1 MDYFKSNPLRKWNK
15 DRIKEYFTTKGLQ
28 LTPSQLHSGATFCTA
43 RLSTLRR
50 IYGNQI
56 GEKIYLII
64 RDRIEREED
73 ILYKKSLNASP
84 MVGPSTPLSSISS
97 MPTYTPNT
105 PNTPN
110 ATTSQELLSMSDLDL
125 GSPIIQSGSPIDR
138 VAAFPPPQ
146 LNSSSNIQQTKDK
159 KEEPLQTIESQRKKE
174 EPLQTIEP
182 PRQKENQT
190 KYLDIKETDARAK
203 RHFELIESEHERRR
217 QHAEDYLNRIFIEE
231 HPPLLWQPYHLQYLL
246 KSLGLPT
253 NLDISVDDF
262 IFLTQEELEKLYP
275 NKGEKLYLAIKSK
288 FVNPSI
294 KKIPIKKYPT
304 DC

>member
-1 MDYFKSNPLRKWNK
+1 
-15 DRIKEYFTTKGLQ
+15 
-28 LTPSQLHSGATFCTA
+28 
-43 RLSTLRR
+43 
-50 IYGNQI
+50 
-56 GEKIYLII
+56 
-64 RDRIEREED
+64 
-73 ILYKKSLNASP
+73 

-125 GSPIIQSGSPIDR
+125 GSPIIQSSSPIDR
-138 VAAFPPPQ
+138 VAAFLSPQ
-146 LNSSSNIQQTKDK
+146 LNSPTIQQTKDK

-174 EPLQTIEP
+174 EQKEEHLQTIESL
-182 PRQKENQT
+182 RQKENQI
-190 KYLDIKETDARAK
+190 KYLDVKETDERAK

-231 HPPLLWQPYHLQYLL
+231 HPPLLWQPYHLQSLL